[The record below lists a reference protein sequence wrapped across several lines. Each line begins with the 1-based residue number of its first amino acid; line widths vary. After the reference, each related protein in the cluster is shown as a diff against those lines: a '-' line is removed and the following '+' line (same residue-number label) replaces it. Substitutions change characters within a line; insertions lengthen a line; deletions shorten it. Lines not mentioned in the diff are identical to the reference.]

1 MVYMMSNPLS
11 EESTGF
17 TGTTPL
23 SSEKGRV
30 GAVGGGTIFVTAAAR
45 DFCRIDIRPV
55 VYFLLHQRL
64 IVGRKAPAGQC
75 RGLCRDPKNRQQ

>member
-1 MVYMMSNPLS
+1 MVYMMSNPLL
-11 EESTGF
+11 EESTGLA
-17 TGTTPL
+17 GTTPL

-30 GAVGGGTIFVTAAAR
+30 GAVAGGTIFVTAGAR

-64 IVGRKAPAGQC
+64 IVGRKATAGQC